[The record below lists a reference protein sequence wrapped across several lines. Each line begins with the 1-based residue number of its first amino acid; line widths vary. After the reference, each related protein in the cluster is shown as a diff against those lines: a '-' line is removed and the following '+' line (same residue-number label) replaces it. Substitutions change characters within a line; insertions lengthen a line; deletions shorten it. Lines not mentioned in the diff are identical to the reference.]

1 MECRFRRLGNDNEKS
16 PPGVLLKRWWIGI
29 STKKTS
35 PYETWKI
42 AMKHRKCSMSHSASH
57 HERKRVEKREGFFL
71 EKSDPTTWFVVS
83 WSLHSPWSFLVIV
96 QELPSPKLIIFLVFF
111 VGFFHSLQGWKL
123 FKNHSFNSSY
133 VSWWNQF
140 AGCDLV
146 RWFSDEVAVLGLVNF

>member
-42 AMKHRKCSMSHSASH
+42 AMKHRKCSTSQYASH
-57 HERKRVEKREGFFL
+57 HERKRVEKREVFFL
-71 EKSDPTTWFVVS
+71 EKSDPTTWFLGVFT
-83 WSLHSPWSFLVIV
+83 P
-96 QELPSPKLIIFLVFF
+96 QLPLPKLMVFLGPKKNWWCFLL
-111 VGFFHSLQGWKL
+111 GFFTAFRAES
-123 FKNHSFNSSY
+123 SSY

-140 AGCDLV
+140 AACDLV
-146 RWFSDEVAVLGLVNF
+146 KVIFRWTGSPRIGLVNF